1 MPYEMVYI
9 LRWYSNMGRK
19 KPPLVTGPEDNK
31 KIETAIISPADLQK
45 VISEKNNYVLI
56 DVRDPSEYQEGNIPG
71 AIIIL

>member
-1 MPYEMVYI
+1 
-9 LRWYSNMGRK
+9 MGRK
-19 KPPLVTGPEDNK
+19 KPPLVTNPDENK

-56 DVRDPSEYQEGNIPG
+56 DVRDPSEFKEGVIPV